1 MKRLAGQQQKIV
13 GLYREFPKPFWTLV
27 GATFVDRL
35 GGALLFPFF
44 ALYLTDRF
52 QIGMSEVGLLFAIW
66 SLAAFPGN
74 LLGGALADRMGRK
87 YLLIFS
93 LIASSLS
100 TLAMGFVTSLQ
111 AFYLLALVSGIFTE
125 VGGPAYNAMVA
136 DLLPERQR
144 AQGYGILRVAF
155 NVSVVLGPA
164 IGGLLAARSYLLL
177 FIIDAVI
184 SALVALFVWVAMP
197 ETRPQPHADAKAES
211 VGQTFAGYLVPLRD
225 RIFVLFL
232 LAGMLAWFVYMNMN
246 TTLGVYLRDD
256 HGIAE
261 NLYGLILSLNAIM
274 VVFLQFPITRWIT
287 PFRPMLVIAAG
298 TGLYAI
304 GFAMYGFT
312 STYGMFLVAMV
323 VITIGEML
331 IAPVYQAVVADL
343 SPEAMRGRYM
353 AVSGFAIGIPY
364 AIGPMIAGNIMD
376 HHDSRL
382 LWYLSG
388 IVGMISVLVYLY
400 LDRLIRPAAGQ
411 ADAVPAAESPGVGST
426 GIEEELTE

>member
-1 MKRLAGQQQKIV
+1 MQHLGRQQRKV
-13 GLYREFPKPFWTLV
+13 VDLYREFPKPFWTLV

-52 QIGMSEVGLLFAIW
+52 QIGMSEVGVLFAIW
-66 SLAAFPGN
+66 SLAAFPGS

-93 LIASSLS
+93 LLASSLS
-100 TLAMGFVTSLQ
+100 TLAMGFVSSLQ
-111 AFYLLALVSGIFTE
+111 AFYLLALVSGVFTE

-177 FIIDAVI
+177 FVIDAVI
-184 SALVALFVWVAMP
+184 SAAVALFVWLAMP
-197 ETRPQPHADAKAES
+197 ETRPAPHPDAKPES

-225 RIFVLFL
+225 RVFLLFL

-274 VVFLQFPITRWIT
+274 VVFLQFPITRWIA
-287 PFRPMLVIAAG
+287 PYRPMRVIAAG
-298 TGLYAI
+298 TALYAV
-304 GFAMYGFT
+304 GFAMYGVT
-312 STYGMFLVAMV
+312 STYAMFLLAMV
-323 VITIGEML
+323 VITVGEMV

-364 AIGPMIAGNIMD
+364 AIGPLIAGNIMD
-376 HHDSRL
+376 NHDSRL
-382 LWYLSG
+382 LWYLCG
-388 IVGMISVLVYLY
+388 VVGMISVLVYLY
-400 LDRLIRPAAGQ
+400 LDRLVHPAPRPAEAGLA
-411 ADAVPAAESPGVGST
+411 ADPSASTPGSMDQEAAR
-426 GIEEELTE
+426 

>member
-1 MKRLAGQQQKIV
+1 MQYLANQQRKALS
-13 GLYREFPKPFWTLV
+13 LYREFPKPFWTLV

-93 LIASSLS
+93 LLASSLS
-100 TLAMGFVTSLQ
+100 TLAMGFVTSLD
-111 AFYLLALVSGIFTE
+111 AFYLLALVSGVFTE

-144 AQGYGILRVAF
+144 AQGFGILRVAF
-155 NVSVVLGPA
+155 NVSVVMGPA

-177 FIIDAVI
+177 FVIDAVI
-184 SALVALFVWVAMP
+184 SAIVALIVWLAMP
-197 ETRPQPHADAKAES
+197 ETRPEPHPDAQPES
-211 VGQTFAGYLVPLRD
+211 VGRTFAGYLVPLRD
-225 RIFVLFL
+225 RIFLLFL

-274 VVFLQFPITRWIT
+274 VVFLQFPITRWIA
-287 PFRPMLVIAAG
+287 PYRPMRVIAAG
-298 TGLYAI
+298 TALYAV

-312 STYGMFLVAMV
+312 STYVMFLMAMV
-323 VITIGEML
+323 VITVGEML
-331 IAPVYQAVVADL
+331 IAPVYQAEVADL

-364 AIGPMIAGNIMD
+364 AIGPLIAGNIMD
-376 HHDSRL
+376 NHDSRL

-400 LDRLIRPAAGQ
+400 LDRLVHPSPRPAEAGRA
-411 ADAVPAAESPGVGST
+411 ADSPVSSAGEIREEAAK
-426 GIEEELTE
+426 

>member
-1 MKRLAGQQQKIV
+1 MQHLGRQQRKV
-13 GLYREFPKPFWTLV
+13 VDLYREFPKPFWTLV

-52 QIGMSEVGLLFAIW
+52 QIGMSEVGVLFAIW

-93 LIASSLS
+93 LLASSLS
-100 TLAMGFVTSLQ
+100 TLAMGFVSSLQ
-111 AFYLLALVSGIFTE
+111 AFYLLALVSGVFTE

-177 FIIDAVI
+177 FVIDAVI
-184 SALVALFVWVAMP
+184 SAAVALFVWLAMP
-197 ETRPQPHADAKAES
+197 ETRPAPHPDAKPES

-225 RIFVLFL
+225 RVFLLFL

-261 NLYGLILSLNAIM
+261 NLYGLILSLNAVM
-274 VVFLQFPITRWIT
+274 VVLLQFPITRWIT
-287 PFRPMLVIAAG
+287 PYRPMIVIAVG
-298 TGLYAI
+298 TALYAV
-304 GFAMYGFT
+304 GFAMYGVT
-312 STYGMFLVAMV
+312 STYAMFLLAMV
-323 VITIGEML
+323 VITIGEMM

-364 AIGPMIAGNIMD
+364 AIGPLIAGNIMD
-376 HHDSRL
+376 NHDSRL
-382 LWYLSG
+382 LWYLCG
-388 IVGMISVLVYLY
+388 VVGMISVLVYLY
-400 LDRLIRPAAGQ
+400 LDRLVHPAPRPAEAGLA
-411 ADAVPAAESPGVGST
+411 ADPPASTPGSMDQ
-426 GIEEELTE
+426 EAAR